1 MDLDNFEGVSH
12 HKFVVTASNLEYL
25 VIQDDLLVNFEVN
38 GRSLLN
44 EVSLNVGVDILLIK
58 YYSQFH
64 EFEVSHDEANRV
76 MKLLRGVNYT
86 KILSLTSY
94 TMNSLNIGFDDNM
107 PTFPNLI
114 CLEMCIEARIGW
126 KLLPHFLNSSSNLE
140 VLILKME
147 SNQEY
152 SPEEFV
158 QFESESV
165 PSCLRLHMKTIEIRN
180 MTGDELEVISYM
192 LKNSEVLEEF
202 SVGIANEK
210 LKKIL
215 LTSNRTRALSAPSSL
230 DVAEQDVLASIE
242 YEEQEES
249 KSRVGWMK
257 EQQRSSSPQPL
268 LLPSPQEGLSSVM
281 YKASFGDDA
290 SSSKKFDATVT
301 CLNPSAQGLKEFI
314 NEVNTIA
321 SLKIRDVVL
330 PP

>member
-1 MDLDNFEGVSH
+1 
-12 HKFVVTASNLEYL
+12 
-25 VIQDDLLVNFEVN
+25 
-38 GRSLLN
+38 
-44 EVSLNVGVDILLIK
+44 
-58 YYSQFH
+58 
-64 EFEVSHDEANRV
+64 
-76 MKLLRGVNYT
+76 
-86 KILSLTSY
+86 
-94 TMNSLNIGFDDNM
+94 MNSLNIGFDDNM

-152 SPEEFV
+152 SPDF
-158 QFESESV
+158 
-165 PSCLRLHMKTIEIRN
+165 H
-180 MTGDELEVISYM
+180 
-192 LKNSEVLEEF
+192 F
-202 SVGIANEK
+202 SICTPV
-210 LKKIL
+210 
-215 LTSNRTRALSAPSSL
+215 TSNRTRALSAPSSL

-268 LLPSPQEGLSSVM
+268 LLPSPQDRCVSEGLSSVM